1 MKTQIITV
9 LSIAAVLGTAGGAYA
24 VNQTMLTS
32 ASNETSVIGSATPVL
47 VPIAPKGADIPA
59 DYREQLAAAANQ
71 KPTPAG
77 GLVSST
83 AGTTSA
89 PAAPAPSLPSAPAP
103 APAPS
108 ESSDDSYDDSHDESS
123 DGEDGV
129 EDSEE
134 GEDEEESGDD
144 D

>member
-1 MKTQIITV
+1 MNLGCSGAVSESAAAYRRSMKTQIITA

-59 DYREQLAAAANQ
+59 DYREQVSNAANQ

-77 GLVSST
+77 GLVSS
-83 AGTTSA
+83 S
-89 PAAPAPSLPSAPAP
+89 PSSSPSPSA
-103 APAPS
+103 
-108 ESSDDSYDDSHDESS
+108 SSDDSYDDSDESS
-123 DGEDGV
+123 
-129 EDSEE
+129 E
-134 GEDEEESGDD
+134 GEHEDEHENETDD
-144 D
+144 DD

>member
-1 MKTQIITV
+1 MKTQIITA

-32 ASNETSVIGSATPVL
+32 ASNEPSVIGSATPVL

-77 GLVSST
+77 GLVSSS
-83 AGTTSA
+83 ATT
-89 PAAPAPSLPSAPAP
+89 APAPSAS
-103 APAPS
+103 S
-108 ESSDDSYDDSHDESS
+108 HESDDDDEVEADEVEHEEEDES
-123 DGEDGV
+123 
-129 EDSEE
+129 
-134 GEDEEESGDD
+134 DD
-144 D
+144 DD

>member
-47 VPIAPKGADIPA
+47 VPIAPKGADIPE

-77 GLVSST
+77 GLVSSS
-83 AGTTSA
+83 ADTSST
-89 PAAPAPSLPSAPAP
+89 PAVPAPSA
-103 APAPS
+103 
-108 ESSDDSYDDSHDESS
+108 SSDDSYDDSDDSDDENES
-123 DGEDGV
+123 
-129 EDSEE
+129 
-134 GEDEEESGDD
+134 EDEHEEEDESGDD

>member
-59 DYREQLAAAANQ
+59 DYRDQLATAANQ

-77 GLVSST
+77 GLVSSS
-83 AGTTSA
+83 AGTSST
-89 PAAPAPSLPSAPAP
+89 PAPSA
-103 APAPS
+103 
-108 ESSDDSYDDSHDESS
+108 SSDDSYDDSDDENES
-123 DGEDGV
+123 ED
-129 EDSEE
+129 EYE
-134 GEDEEESGDD
+134 EEESGDD

>member
-1 MKTQIITV
+1 MKTQIITA

-59 DYREQLAAAANQ
+59 DYREQLANAANQ

-77 GLVSST
+77 GLVSS
-83 AGTTSA
+83 
-89 PAAPAPSLPSAPAP
+89 AAANPSPSPSA
-103 APAPS
+103 
-108 ESSDDSYDDSHDESS
+108 SSDDSDDDSNESS
-123 DGEDGV
+123 E
-129 EDSEE
+129 SEHD
-134 GEDEEESGDD
+134 DERENETDD
-144 D
+144 DD

>member
-77 GLVSST
+77 GLVSS
-83 AGTTSA
+83 SA
-89 PAAPAPSLPSAPAP
+89 DMGSTPAPSA
-103 APAPS
+103 
-108 ESSDDSYDDSHDESS
+108 SSDDSY
-123 DGEDGV
+123 
-129 EDSEE
+129 EDSEDE
-134 GEDEEESGDD
+134 HEDEHEEENESGDD

>member
-59 DYREQLAAAANQ
+59 DYREQLAAAENQ

-77 GLVSST
+77 GLVSSSAT
-83 AGTTSA
+83 APTT
-89 PAAPAPSLPSAPAP
+89 APAP

-108 ESSDDSYDDSHDESS
+108 ASSDDSSDDSGDE
-123 DGEDGV
+123 V
-129 EDSEE
+129 E
-134 GEDEEESGDD
+134 GEDEHEYEDESDD
-144 D
+144 DD

>member
-1 MKTQIITV
+1 MKTQIITA

-59 DYREQLAAAANQ
+59 DYREQLANAANQ

-77 GLVSST
+77 GLVSSS
-83 AGTTSA
+83 GGSSSTSSS
-89 PAAPAPSLPSAPAP
+89 PSPSA
-103 APAPS
+103 
-108 ESSDDSYDDSHDESS
+108 SSDDSYDDSDESS
-123 DGEDGV
+123 DDEH
-129 EDSEE
+129 
-134 GEDEEESGDD
+134 EDEHEDETDD
-144 D
+144 DD